1 MTSTHQVLDGIAR
14 LHERL
19 RLLPLDVPTGIEAR
33 LLLIQLTTLV
43 STGPVLALP
52 WRFTP
57 TPDRKCR
64 AANDDTFDY
73 EP

>member
-1 MTSTHQVLDGIAR
+1 MTSTRPQELDGIAR

-19 RLLPLDVPTGIEAR
+19 RLLPLDVPAAIEAR
-33 LLLIQLTTLV
+33 LLLTRITTLV

-57 TPDRKCR
+57 TPDRKCL
-64 AANDDTFDY
+64 AAHDDTFA
-73 EP
+73 P

>member
-1 MTSTHQVLDGIAR
+1 MTATRPQVLDGIAR

-19 RLLPLDVPTGIEAR
+19 RGLPLDVPAGIEAR
-33 LLLIQLTTLV
+33 LLLTRLTTLV

-52 WRFTP
+52 WHHTP
-57 TPDRKCR
+57 TPDRKCL
-64 AANDDTFDY
+64 AAHDDTF

>member
-1 MTSTHQVLDGIAR
+1 MTSRHQVLDGIAR

-19 RLLPLDVPTGIEAR
+19 RLLPMDVPAGIEAR
-33 LLLIQLTTLV
+33 LLLTRLTTLV

-57 TPDRKCR
+57 TPDRQCL
-64 AANDDTFDY
+64 AAHDDTFL
-73 EP
+73 P